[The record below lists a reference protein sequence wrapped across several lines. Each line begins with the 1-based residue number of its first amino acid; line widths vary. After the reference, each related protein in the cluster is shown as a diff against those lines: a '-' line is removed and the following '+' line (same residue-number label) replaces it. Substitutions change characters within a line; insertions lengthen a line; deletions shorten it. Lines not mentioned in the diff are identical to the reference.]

1 MISIELT
8 TRIADGNITFP
19 YQNEIENLAL
29 ETIGTSENIYFRYIP
44 ITKDLYV
51 RYSQTKRTWI
61 LRLRGE

>member
-8 TRIADGNITFP
+8 AHVIDGDITFP

-29 ETIGTSENIYFRYIP
+29 ETIGTSENIYFGYIP

-51 RYSQTKRTWI
+51 KYSQTKKAWV
-61 LRLRGE
+61 LRLKGN